1 MEDTDNI
8 IPVVPEIEKAEHP
21 GGIEMTE
28 WIFTD
33 DPKNPAPYML
43 FHAFYDGVF
52 SNKIGVMQSVH
63 KETGEKAML
72 IVGVEI
78 LPEGTAVYPL
88 ARILET
94 DEVAMYKESTV
105 DESNE
110 PA

>member
-1 MEDTDNI
+1 MEDMDI
-8 IPVVPEIEKAEHP
+8 IPVVPDIGKAEHP
-21 GGIEMTE
+21 NGIEMTE

-52 SNKIGVMQSVH
+52 ANKIGIMMGKDVDGN
-63 KETGEKAML
+63 EATL

-78 LPEGTAVYPL
+78 TDQGTAVYPL

-94 DEVAMYKESTV
+94 HEVSKYRGPEGVTES
-105 DESNE
+105 
-110 PA
+110 A